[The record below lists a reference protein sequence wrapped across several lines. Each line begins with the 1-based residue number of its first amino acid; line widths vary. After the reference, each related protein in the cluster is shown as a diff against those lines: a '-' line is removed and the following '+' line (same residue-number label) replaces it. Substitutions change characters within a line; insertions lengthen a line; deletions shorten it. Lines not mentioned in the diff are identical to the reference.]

1 MKILLLSAALLIPS
15 LFLFSCKKEESNPI
29 PPPEEQPQ
37 INLTLED
44 VSCTEAWIKLSTGSL
59 TLPSDVDL
67 YRDSSL
73 VETINLISEDTV
85 LYVDSLLPNHTY
97 KYQSVIQSTGQSSN
111 LLSVTTMDTT
121 SHNFSFQTW
130 TFGGQAGSCVL
141 NDVAIIN
148 ENDIWAVGEIYLLDT
163 LGQPDPDAYNLIH
176 WNGIDWTLLR
186 LQFYTFCG
194 QPSTG
199 SYPTRSILAFS
210 DTDIWITSGSQI
222 THFDGV
228 NQIKTVCIPVS
239 ANKLWGTD
247 DNNIY
252 AVGQIGRIAHY
263 QNGQWSSIESG
274 TDLNFLDIYGT
285 IDPNTNGQQILA
297 VCTNNYPLGKA
308 IFKIDG
314 NSATQISSAPI
325 QWELYSCWFIPNRHY
340 YVVGDGIYEK
350 QNLLEHNW
358 KDKGFYITHYATT
371 SIRGYGFNDVFIVG
385 AFGEFLHFNGF
396 TWKSYLPELGT
407 INGSYGSV
415 GIKGNL
421 VAVTGFESAKAKII
435 IGKR

>member
-1 MKILLLSAALLIPS
+1 M
-15 LFLFSCKKEESNPI
+15 
-29 PPPEEQPQ
+29 
-37 INLTLED
+37 
-44 VSCTEAWIKLSTGSL
+44 KLSTSSL
-59 TLPSDVDL
+59 ALPSNVDL

-73 VETINLISEDTV
+73 VETINLTSEDTV

-121 SHNFSFQTW
+121 SHNFSFQSW

-141 NDVAIIN
+141 NDVAIID
-148 ENDIWAVGEIYLLDT
+148 ENNIWAVGAIYLLDT

-210 DTDIWITSGSQI
+210 DTDMWITSGSQI

-263 QNGQWSSIESG
+263 QNGIWSSIESG
-274 TDLNFLDIYGT
+274 TDLNINDIYGAY
-285 IDPNTNGQQILA
+285 NRKTNEYEILA
-297 VCTNNYPLGKA
+297 VAANILESLDRSILKIEENIATNLSTFPLNG
-308 IFKIDG
+308 
-314 NSATQISSAPI
+314 TLSS
-325 QWELYSCWFIPNRHY
+325 LWFITNRRY
-340 YVVGDGIYEK
+340 YICGGGIYQKKSLKDTIWGNDPFDFTSYYTYRIKGASINDIAATGGAGE
-350 QNLLEHNW
+350 LL
-358 KDKGFYITHYATT
+358 HY
-371 SIRGYGFNDVFIVG
+371 
-385 AFGEFLHFNGF
+385 NGIS
-396 TWKSYLPELGT
+396 WKSY
-407 INGSYGSV
+407 INQTSLTAGNYYGLDYKKDIIIAV
-415 GIKGNL
+415 GIDNPQ
-421 VAVTGFESAKAKII
+421 AVVT
-435 IGKR
+435 IGTRN

>member
-1 MKILLLSAALLIPS
+1 MKILLLSAALLFS
-15 LFLFSCKKEESNPI
+15 TLFLFSCKKDNPI
-29 PPPEEQPQ
+29 PPEDQPQ

-44 VSCTEAWIKLSTGSL
+44 VSCTEAWLKLTAAN
-59 TLPSDVDL
+59 
-67 YRDSSL
+67 
-73 VETINLISEDTV
+73 INLPAEVTLKQDDSIIQNIILSNTDTL
-85 LYVDSLLPNHTY
+85 LYVDSLLPNHSY
-97 KYQSVIQSTGQSSN
+97 KFQSVIQTVNKSSN
-111 LLSVTTMDTT
+111 SVNVTTMDTT
-121 SHNFSFQTW
+121 SHNFTFETF
-130 TFGGQAGSCVL
+130 TFGGTAGSSTL
-141 NDVAIIN
+141 YDVAIID
-148 ENDIWAVGEIYLLDT
+148 ENNIWAVGEIYVADT
-163 LGQPDPDAYNLIH
+163 SVNGYTMYNAVH
-176 WNGIDWTLLR
+176 WDGNNWELKR
-186 LQFYTFCG
+186 LNMHSSCNPVTFPPLKAIC
-194 QPSTG
+194 
-199 SYPTRSILAFS
+199 AFS
-210 DTDIWITSGSQI
+210 DSDIIVTSGGSI
-222 THFDGV
+222 GWFNGV
-228 NQIKTVCIPVS
+228 TNTPDCSIRPLLTGSINKIWGVSSDNFYTV
-239 ANKLWGTD
+239 G
-247 DNNIY
+247 NN
-252 AVGQIGRIAHY
+252 GFIAHY
-263 QNGQWSSIESG
+263 QNGQWSRIESR

-340 YVVGDGIYEK
+340 YVVGDGIYGK
-350 QNLLEHNW
+350 QNLLEQNW

-435 IGKR
+435 IGRR